1 VDIETRYKLLE
12 KIGAGSFA
20 TVYRARDTELGR
32 EVAVKQIHAQY
43 LQEPDQLARY
53 WQEAQLLASLQHPNI
68 VTIFD
73 IYRERGWLIMELM
86 QTNLATRMA
95 GRQMDLRSLRSTIAH
110 CLRALKYLHERGIVH
125 GDIKPS
131 NMMIDA
137 RRRVKL
143 ADFGLA
149 RRVSDEDGSLLK
161 GTTKYMAPEVVS
173 DEFGEVG
180 PASDLYS
187 LGFAAYD
194 LMCGPNFESL
204 FPGLGAYGRNK
215 QIAWMMWHAAADRK
229 LPEITRVLEGV
240 PDDLSKVVQKLCE
253 KDQSRRYA
261 SADEALADLNV
272 DLKTVSAARTDAG
285 DVVDAESSDAED
297 GSLRKR
303 RLMLGGA
310 LVVSVMLS
318 LAMLFLPG
326 GGSGNSKQP
335 REMVRVVSEVLAD
348 RGILKVEDLERT
360 FAEDVPVGKRPR
372 ITLTNTGRNIVLRE
386 IRPGDRVRIE
396 QITDDDGRPVTKLT
410 VSRPVRSRGKIRS
423 MDATDRRIVIA
434 VTDGKNRDDLSLRI
448 PEGAEVLINGKPG
461 RMLDLRKGD
470 PVDVWHLDG
479 VGEQT
484 GRVVWKLSAGHLGES
499 VGFVSQIDA
508 GRNHLTVRFGRGPLA
523 GRLSLPLAT
532 DCRITLRGRN
542 GKPDSSIQPTDLKP
556 DDMIR
561 FHYDDRFRDIVVTR
575 DARRLSGV
583 VKDVRPAQRELIVST
598 SDGNATTFQLSPTAE
613 VMLSFEDVS
622 LADLRKY
629 DKVEISYNDA
639 KSGRPA
645 ASTVFA
651 TRGTQPDRWAIVIGP
666 ERYKQK
672 SLRLPFSGRDA
683 ILFRDTL
690 LSRYAFRTD
699 NVLLLQSERAAQMQ
713 QRIGKLLKNIRY
725 DQQLIVYVVGHAFRG
740 SDGKSYVAGEH
751 FSSDRITETGLSFD
765 WLAEQ
770 IETCSARD
778 KMLLLDCTHPR
789 RSGGTA
795 EPSPEEMI
803 AGLKRPLKT
812 TYVIG
817 GIRKGQ
823 QSLNLPDKQRGLF
836 AAALSDGFAGRAD
849 SNRDLRITAI
859 ELFAYL
865 QQAMKSIT
873 VAGQRQSPVLLPP
886 R

>member
-1 VDIETRYKLLE
+1 MDIETRYKLLE

-20 TVYRARDTELGR
+20 TVYRARDVELGR

-43 LQEPDQLARY
+43 LEEADQLARY

-73 IYRERGWLIMELM
+73 IYRERGWLILELM
-86 QTNLATRMA
+86 QTNLAARMA

-149 RRVSDEDGSLLK
+149 RRVSDEEGSLLK

-204 FPGLGAYGRNK
+204 FPGLGAFGRNK

-229 LPEITRVLEGV
+229 LPDIARVLEGV
-240 PDDLSKVVQKLCE
+240 PEDLTTVIQRMCE
-253 KDQSRRYA
+253 KDQARRYA

-272 DLKTVSAARTDAG
+272 DLKSVPVARTKRD
-285 DVVDAESSDAED
+285 DVTDAEPGNTDD
-297 GSLRKR
+297 GSRRKR
-303 RLMLGGA
+303 LLMLGGGLA
-310 LVVSVMLS
+310 ISVMLS

-326 GGSGNSKQP
+326 GGTNAPEQP
-335 REMVRVVSEVLAD
+335 SAIVRVVSEVLAD
-348 RGILKVEDLERT
+348 RNTLKVEDLNRT
-360 FAEDVPVGKRPR
+360 FAEDISVGKRPR

-386 IRPGDRVRIE
+386 IHPGDRIRIE
-396 QITDDDGRPVTKLT
+396 DITDDDGRPVKKLT
-410 VSRPVRSRGKIRS
+410 VSRPVRNHGRIRS
-423 MDATDRRIVIA
+423 LDAADRRVVIA

-461 RMLDLRKGD
+461 RMLDLRKND
-470 PVDVWHLDG
+470 PVDVWHLEG
-479 VGEQT
+479 VGEET
-484 GRVVWKLSAGHLGES
+484 GRVVWKLSVGHLRNA
-499 VGFVSQIDA
+499 VGFVSKIDA
-508 GRNHLTVRFGRGPLA
+508 GGNRLTVRFGRGSAA

-532 DCRITLRGRN
+532 DCQITLRGRE
-542 GKPDSSIQPTDLKP
+542 GKPDRALQPADLKP
-556 DDMIR
+556 DDIIR
-561 FHYDDRFRDIVVTR
+561 FQYDDRFREIVVTR

-583 VKDVRPAQRELIVST
+583 VQNVRPAQKELVVST
-598 SDGNATTFQLSPTAE
+598 SDGGAKTFQLAPTAK

-629 DKVEISYNDA
+629 DAVEISYND
-639 KSGRPA
+639 SGSGGLA
-645 ASTVFA
+645 ASTIFA
-651 TRGTQPDRWAIVIGP
+651 TRGTRPDRWAIVIAP
-666 ERYKQK
+666 ERYDQK
-672 SLRLPFSGRDA
+672 SLTLPFSGRDA

-690 LSRYAFRTD
+690 LNRYAFRTD
-699 NVLLLQSERAAQMQ
+699 NVLLLQSEQAAEMRR
-713 QRIGKLLKNIRY
+713 RIGKLLKNVRG
-725 DQQLIVYVVGHAFRG
+725 DQQLIVYLAGHAFR
-740 SDGKSYVAGEH
+740 DGDGRTYLAGEH
-751 FSSDRITETGLSFD
+751 SNTDRIAETGLSFD

-770 IETCSARD
+770 IDACSARD
-778 KMLLLDCTHPR
+778 KILLLDCTHPGQTD
-789 RSGGTA
+789 RSK

-803 AGLKRPLKT
+803 AGLKQPLKT
-812 TYVIG
+812 TFVIG
-817 GIRKGQ
+817 GFRKGQ
-823 QSLNLPDKQRGLF
+823 RSLNRPDKQRGVF
-836 AAALSDGFAGRAD
+836 ALALSDGFAGRAD
-849 SNRDLRITAI
+849 SNRDLRITAV

-865 QQAMKSIT
+865 QQAMKSIN
-873 VAGQRQSPVLLPP
+873 VAGQTQSAVLLPP